1 MGRNCAVKAVSSP
14 EELEDLRTEWC
25 ALYARAPGR
34 MAAQHPAYFDAA
46 RTAAPPGRRF
56 TAITVRRAGVL
67 IGLWPLSVSVRRA
80 RRVATHPGLGAN
92 EEYAG
97 GMLVAP
103 EADPA
108 EVIGSAIGELRKHAD
123 FIVAYNLQPQA
134 PLIDALRRS
143 ALASST
149 RSVVSFVVDLSSV
162 GGWDDWLKTK
172 SANFRQHLGRQ
183 RRNLAKAGVLETV
196 QDEPAIV
203 PWFFR
208 EKRRWLES
216 TGNRSA
222 WVSNPAVGER
232 FFNALAARPGSPLKT
247 FALKLDGV
255 YIAAVLCLVSG
266 DRLEYYSPT
275 YATESELERYSPG
288 VLVTEDCGRW
298 AVDNGLDFDF
308 RFTDF
313 PYKHRWMSRTDR
325 FATVRAALTP
335 RGLIEFYAD
344 AAARQGHRVKVRAAI
359 AVRAYAAKL
368 KSRLAAR

>member
-1 MGRNCAVKAVSSP
+1 VI
-14 EELEDLRTEWC
+14 
-25 ALYARAPGR
+25 
-34 MAAQHPAYFDAA
+34 
-46 RTAAPPGRRF
+46 TA
-56 TAITVRRAGVL
+56 RRAGVL
-67 IGLWPLSVSVRRA
+67 VGLWPLSVSVRRGC
-80 RRVATHPGLGAN
+80 RVATHPGIGAN

-108 EVIGSAIGELRKHAD
+108 EVIGAAISELRKHAD
-123 FIVAYNLQPQA
+123 FIVAYNLQPQV

-162 GGWDDWLKTK
+162 GGWEEWLSTK

-183 RRNLAKAGVLETV
+183 RRNLAKTGALVSV
-196 QDEPAIV
+196 QDEAAIV

-208 EKRRWLES
+208 EKRRWLER

-222 WVSNPAVGER
+222 WVSDPAVGER
-232 FFNALAARPGSPLKT
+232 FFDTLAAQPDSPLKT
-247 FALKLDGV
+247 FALKLDGA

-275 YATESELERYSPG
+275 YATESELERFSPG

-298 AVDNGLDFDF
+298 AVNNGLDFDF

-325 FATVRAALTP
+325 FVTVRAALSA
-335 RGLIEFYAD
+335 RGALEYFAD
-344 AAARQGHRVKVRAAI
+344 AAQRSGHRARVRAA
-359 AVRAYAAKL
+359 VTVKDYAAKL
-368 KSRLAAR
+368 RTRLGARKG